1 MLLPSR
7 LCTVLQIWAG
17 QQSITANLQTLTA
30 HQKSDIRTNSPCC
43 SVLLWIS
50 VVFVFCRLINKNV
63 SEWFLLI
70 CNMLWTNLQTFLV
83 ETIPHCFWLR
93 KVDQQMPS
101 TECYSYIMQ
110 LKKQPLE
117 VFYKDLVL
125 KNFVIFTGKYQ
136 CEILQENS
144 FEEDLCMADSQLTL

>member
-1 MLLPSR
+1 
-7 LCTVLQIWAG
+7 
-17 QQSITANLQTLTA
+17 
-30 HQKSDIRTNSPCC
+30 
-43 SVLLWIS
+43 
-50 VVFVFCRLINKNV
+50 
-63 SEWFLLI
+63 
-70 CNMLWTNLQTFLV
+70 
-83 ETIPHCFWLR
+83 
-93 KVDQQMPS
+93 MPS

-110 LKKQPLE
+110 MKKQPLE